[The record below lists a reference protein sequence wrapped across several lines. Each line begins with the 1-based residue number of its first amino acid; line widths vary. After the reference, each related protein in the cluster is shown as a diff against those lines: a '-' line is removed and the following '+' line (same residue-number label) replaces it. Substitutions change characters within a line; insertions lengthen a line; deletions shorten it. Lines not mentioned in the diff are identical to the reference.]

1 MTGPTLEIY
10 SDGVKI
16 RICIFLLL
24 KQLQKQDFLN
34 EKKNVYR
41 DPKLQ
46 YAYREGLLAHSESD
60 FAVYNYAYLVC

>member
-41 DPKLQ
+41 DPKL
-46 YAYREGLLAHSESD
+46 
-60 FAVYNYAYLVC
+60 